1 MSSVYR
7 GRLAPSPTGYLHPG
21 HLSTF
26 LTAWRRCRQA
36 DGILLYRMEDLDRSR
51 CRPEFD
57 RACLEDLALFLN
69 WDEGPDSDGAMQRS
83 GPYRQSERH
92 ERGLYLEYW
101 KRLRDG
107 GFIYPAP
114 YSRSE
119 IQKAARK
126 TGVGPGTHG
135 EQIFP
140 PILRHPTS
148 EALEFEEPGNMA
160 FRFRVPDR
168 SILFDDV
175 RLGRTGFHAS
185 RDFGDFLVWSP
196 EGYPS
201 YEFSVVVDDHLMR
214 ITEVVRG
221 EDLLLSTARQLLVYE
236 ALDWQ
241 PPAFYHCA
249 LLRSRDGQRL
259 SKRKGSTTLRGLL
272 SAGWTV
278 ADLLN
283 SLEEGFSPALLDSIS
298 ATKRPDSLEL

>member
-1 MSSVYR
+1 MTSVYR

-36 DGILLYRMEDLDRSR
+36 NGVLLYRMEDLDRSR
-51 CRPEFD
+51 CRPEYD
-57 RACLEDLALFLN
+57 RACLEDLALFLD
-69 WDEGPDSDGAMQRS
+69 WDEGPDRPGADRKP

-92 ERGLYLEYW
+92 DQGLYLEYW

-119 IQKAARK
+119 IQVAAAE
-126 TGVGPGTHG
+126 TGVGRGSHG

-140 PILRHPTS
+140 EILRQPPS
-148 EALEFEEPGNMA
+148 SALEFEKPGKMA
-160 FRFRVPDR
+160 FRFRVPDA

-175 RLGRTGFHAS
+175 RLGETGFHAG

-201 YEFSVVVDDHLMR
+201 YEFAVVVDDHLMG

-236 ALDWQ
+236 ALGWK

-249 LLRSRDGQRL
+249 LLRSRDGRRL

-272 SAGWTV
+272 SAGWSATE
-278 ADLLN
+278 LLN
-283 SLEEGFSPALLDSIS
+283 AMDEGFRNSALLDSIS
-298 ATKRPDSLEL
+298 ATGNSES